1 MLHLCVGVCVNVHMC
16 VVCMCYKTEIK
27 EKEVI
32 NLRGNMG
39 PLQGFEGREG
49 KRMV

>member
-1 MLHLCVGVCVNVHMC
+1 MLHLCGGVCVCVRMC

-32 NLRGNMG
+32 NLRRNMG
-39 PLQGFEGREG
+39 PLQEFEGREG
-49 KRMV
+49 KGMV

>member
-1 MLHLCVGVCVNVHMC
+1 MLHLCVGVCVYVHMC